1 MAGLLRCNFFAYIWN
16 DYSKLNQPCMP
27 KEKLFDEDTV
37 LERAM
42 ELFWSKGYNGT
53 SMDELTRATGLSR
66 SSIYNSF
73 GDKHALFMRSIRFY
87 QAQQQRAL
95 LEAVE
100 KDEGSPL
107 KKIRLAFRY
116 MEEVILADKLRKGC
130 LVVNSTTELS
140 NLDEEVSALV
150 LDNLEGM
157 EGLFL
162 QWVEEGQKR
171 GEIAGSFSAR
181 ALARH
186 LFNSYNGMRVI
197 GQAKPDRKSLDDI
210 VAVALSV
217 L

>member
-1 MAGLLRCNFFAYIWN
+1 
-16 DYSKLNQPCMP
+16 MP

-100 KDEGSPL
+100 KDNESPL
-107 KKIRLAFRY
+107 KKIRKVFRY
-116 MEEVILADKLRKGC
+116 MEDLILTDELRKGC

-140 NLDEEVSALV
+140 NLDEKVSTLV
-150 LDNLEGM
+150 LDNLEAM
-157 EGLFL
+157 EGMF
-162 QWVEEGQKR
+162 QEWVKEGQEK
-171 GEIAGSFSAR
+171 GEISRSFSAR
-181 ALARH
+181 SLARH
-186 LFNSYNGMRVI
+186 LFNSYVGMRII
-197 GQAKPDRKSLDDI
+197 GQTKPDRKSLDDI
-210 VAVALSV
+210 VEVALSV